1 MYQSKNCGLT
11 VMVSLPVATAAALLF
26 FLGCFPHL
34 ALAVPFILLCSAL
47 ALAVLALLI
56 VSTRFFSPVLV
67 SVLCWGPC
75 LSAACLFTL
84 LFSIVALSSSLPP
97 GNVLAALLIFALA
110 LSFLIMLL
118 ALGQLLFCLLEELAL
133 RR

>member
-1 MYQSKNCGLT
+1 MRTSKNCGLT
-11 VMVSLPVATAAALLF
+11 VMVSLPVAAAAALLF

-56 VSTRFFSPVLV
+56 VSARFFSPVLA

-84 LFSIVALSSSLPP
+84 FFSIVALSSSLPP
-97 GNVLAALLIFALA
+97 GSVLPALLIFALS
-110 LSFLIMLL
+110 LSFLVMLC

>member
-34 ALAVPFILLCSAL
+34 ALAVPFILLCS
-47 ALAVLALLI
+47 ALLI

-118 ALGQLLFCLLEELAL
+118 ALGQLLFCLLEELAP